1 MVDHRTIV
9 ANGLRLAYEVSG
21 PPQARPA
28 VLLHALGED
37 SRSWRAVARV
47 LAADRRVYALDLRG
61 HGRSEW
67 PGTYTLEL
75 MASDVL
81 GFLDALGLG
90 AVDLVGH
97 SLGGVV
103 AHLMAREHPHR
114 VARLVLED
122 VPAPRPRKPTA
133 PVRPDGEL
141 SFDWDMVTAVRPQ
154 LDTPD
159 PAWLERLAAITAPTL
174 VVAGGPASHVPQ
186 DGVAELA
193 RRIPDARLIMI
204 PVGHMVHDEAPEDFT
219 RAVVEFLSRP

>member
-1 MVDHRTIV
+1 MVDHRTTV
-9 ANGLRLAYEVSG
+9 VNGIRLAYEVSG
-21 PPQARPA
+21 PQEGRAA

-37 SRSWRAVARV
+37 ARSWRAVARA
-47 LAADRRVYALDLRG
+47 LAVERRVYALDLRG
-61 HGRSEW
+61 HGRSAW

-103 AHLMAREHPHR
+103 AQLLAQERPHR

-122 VPAPRPRKPTA
+122 VPAPRRRTPTE

-141 SFDWDMVTAVRPQ
+141 HFDWNVVTAVRPQ

-159 PAWLERLAAITAPTL
+159 PAWLDRLAGITAPTL

-193 RRIPDARLIMI
+193 RRIPDARVITI
-204 PVGHMVHDEAPEDFT
+204 PVGHMVHDEAPDAFT
-219 RAVVEFLSRP
+219 RAVMEFLSAS